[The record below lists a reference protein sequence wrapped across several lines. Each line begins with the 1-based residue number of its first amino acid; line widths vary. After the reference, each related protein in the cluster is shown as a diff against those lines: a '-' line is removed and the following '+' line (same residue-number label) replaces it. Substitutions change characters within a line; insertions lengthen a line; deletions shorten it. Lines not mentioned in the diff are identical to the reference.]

1 LINHWF
7 WQNAPNALFIAPI
20 AKVGFITPTG
30 TTTTAGGGA
39 QTLVNPSQFYNFYG
53 FGARVGHFK
62 LSANSNA
69 APESLSYIDI
79 VTGRFSNL
87 DTLAPILDKDGNR
100 TSTTY
105 PVRRWRIGIEGVLK
119 IPASP
124 FVLGF
129 NANIGQKLLTPPT
142 VQGAKDD
149 LRFFI
154 GAKFD
159 IGKLVGKLQQF

>member
-1 LINHWF
+1 MMRSRIG
-7 WQNAPNALFIAPI
+7 Q
-20 AKVGFITPTG
+20 
-30 TTTTAGGGA
+30 
-39 QTLVNPSQFYNFYG
+39 
-53 FGARVGHFK
+53 
-62 LSANSNA
+62 SANSNA
-69 APESLSYIDI
+69 PPESFSYIDV

-87 DTLAPILDKDGNR
+87 KTLAPILDKDGNR
-100 TSTTY
+100 TCSTF

-129 NANIGQKLLTPPT
+129 NANIGQKLLTPAT
-142 VQGAKDD
+142 IQGAKDN